1 MAHKTKKY
9 ENTDNSRKAYRW
21 RLKHNCLTD
30 ADKQRLETKNTAS
43 QISKHSN
50 PYVMHKHKNTK
61 SDFLR
66 AR

>member
-1 MAHKTKKY
+1 MAHKK
-9 ENTDNSRKAYRW
+9 NNHSSDSREDFRW
-21 RLKHNCLTD
+21 RIKHNQMTEK
-30 ADKQRLETKNTAS
+30 DKERIVKRKEAS
-43 QISKHSN
+43 QISKHNN